1 MSSDEKSGNDRSP
14 KGFAGLSS
22 QVSDIDA
29 EIAHANSLAPV
40 PSPVVQRA
48 GRSERPLRLDEQPED
63 QSPENSA
70 SSVKPVVWWGIG
82 AAILGVIWFASQ
94 SGTGPA
100 SSSPP
105 AEYAD
110 EQSPPEITFEGQA
123 PAVPQAL
130 SEERPPVGYGLE
142 HSVGQIRYCLAEKI
156 RISAAEPVVNGYNS
170 AQVDRFNAMVS
181 DYNSRCGQYRYL
193 DSSMNLARSDVEAH
207 RAELEKAGRDLIKSV
222 GGIAQP
228 SVSTDTSSTITG
240 PNPGVVP
247 YGGLDTSDPLDAG
260 ADRSASGDESGVTED
275 GGGQDD

>member
-1 MSSDEKSGNDRSP
+1 MSSNEKSGNDRSP

-29 EIAHANSLAPV
+29 EIAHANGLPPAPTSTEQGV
-40 PSPVVQRA
+40 
-48 GRSERPLRLDEQPED
+48 GHTERLDTHSEG
-63 QSPENSA
+63 QSPKNSG

-82 AAILGVIWFASQ
+82 AAVLGIFWFAGQ

-100 SSSPP
+100 SSPPP
-105 AEYAD
+105 AVYSD
-110 EQSPPEITFEGQA
+110 EPSPPEITVEGQA
-123 PAVPQAL
+123 PGAPQAL
-130 SEERPPVGYGLE
+130 IEERPPVGYGLE

-156 RISAAEPVVNGYNS
+156 RISAAEPIVNSYNS

-207 RAELEKAGRDLIKSV
+207 RAELEQAGRNLIKSV

-228 SVSTDTSSTITG
+228 SVPADTSSTFTG
-240 PNPGVVP
+240 PNSGVVP
-247 YGGLDTSDPLDAG
+247 YGGLGASDPLDAG
-260 ADRSASGDESGVTED
+260 ADGSASGDESGLTED

>member
-1 MSSDEKSGNDRSP
+1 MSSDESSDNDQAP

-22 QVSDIDA
+22 QISDIDA
-29 EIAHANSLAPV
+29 EIAHANSLARV
-40 PSPVVQRA
+40 PSPVVQGA
-48 GRSERPLRLDEQPED
+48 GRSERPLRLDEQPGD

-70 SSVKPVVWWGIG
+70 SSVKVVWWGIG
-82 AAILGVIWFASQ
+82 AAILGVLWFASQ

-110 EQSPPEITFEGQA
+110 EQSPPEITVEAQA

-130 SEERPPVGYGLE
+130 PPVGYGLE
-142 HSVGQIRYCLAEKI
+142 HSVGQIRYCLAENI
-156 RISAAEPVVNGYNS
+156 RLSAAEPVVNGYNS

-193 DSSMNLARSDVEAH
+193 ESSMNLARSDVEAH
-207 RAELEKAGRDLIKSV
+207 RSELEQAGRDLMKNV
-222 GGIAQP
+222 GGIARP

-240 PNPGVVP
+240 PNAGVVP

-260 ADRSASGDESGVTED
+260 ADGSAFGDESGVTED

>member
-29 EIAHANSLAPV
+29 EIAHANSLPPV
-40 PSPVVQRA
+40 PISAVQRA
-48 GRSERPLRLDEQPED
+48 GHSEQPLRLDEQSDD
-63 QSPENSA
+63 QSPKNSG

-82 AAILGVIWFASQ
+82 AAVLGIIWFASQ

-105 AEYAD
+105 AAYAD
-110 EQSPPEITFEGQA
+110 EQSPPEITVEGQA
-123 PAVPQAL
+123 PAAPQAL
-130 SEERPPVGYGLE
+130 TEERPPVGYGLE

-156 RISAAEPVVNGYNS
+156 RISAAEPVVNSYNS

-193 DSSMNLARSDVEAH
+193 DSSMSLARSEVEAH
-207 RAELEKAGRDLIKSV
+207 RAELEKAGRDLIKKV
-222 GGIAQP
+222 GGITQP
-228 SVSTDTSSTITG
+228 SVPTDVNRGITG
-240 PNPGVVP
+240 SNPGVVP
-247 YGGLDTSDPLDAG
+247 YGGIDASDPLNAG
-260 ADRSASGDESGVTED
+260 ADGSATDDENGPTED
-275 GGGQDD
+275 GGGQND